1 MTMRVCDW
9 CGRKLGFGACTVTI
23 TKFNL
28 FHSYRTLELCSRCVD
43 RMMESRAEAEKDEQ
57 GVE

>member
-1 MTMRVCDW
+1 MRICDR

-23 TKFNL
+23 TKIIL
-28 FHSYRTLELCSRCVD
+28 FHSHRTFELCPECASGVTKSIT
-43 RMMESRAEAEKDEQ
+43 EYEKDVQ

>member
-1 MTMRVCDW
+1 MRICDR

-23 TKFNL
+23 TKITL
-28 FHSYRTLELCSRCVD
+28 FHSHRTFELCPECASGVTKSIT
-43 RMMESRAEAEKDEQ
+43 EYEKDVQ

>member
-1 MTMRVCDW
+1 MRVCDW